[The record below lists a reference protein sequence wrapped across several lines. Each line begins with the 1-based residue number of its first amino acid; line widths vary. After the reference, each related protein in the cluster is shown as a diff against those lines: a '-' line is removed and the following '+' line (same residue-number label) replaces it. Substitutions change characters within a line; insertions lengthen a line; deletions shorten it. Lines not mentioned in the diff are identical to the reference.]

1 MVAFRLW
8 VVVLF
13 VVSLL
18 WLQATPCGISTH
30 IEIAHRALEY
40 FSQTDGN
47 FNYREL
53 LQKHPEAYQAGS
65 VYPDAFYQGI
75 CKQGKYHDV
84 SEDSHWTPF
93 LNASI
98 SYIRKVYRR
107 PWDEGAQRL
116 VAFLFGIASHMV
128 SDVTWHSL
136 DIDQGFL
143 STMGAVDFLGSYG
156 DAHRTGDFGGDVLS
170 QFELDFDYLQTK
182 WYIPVKDLVNIY
194 EDLYGRTAITES
206 IIIDCTYILFLQM
219 YGEVLAVSKLYPS
232 IARKS
237 PFLVERFHEYF
248 LGGVDD
254 MAFWS
259 TNIFQLTSRMLD
271 NGSSDCN
278 MPENPIF
285 LQCNVQKRGRN
296 IPGRIRWQRN
306 EYHRDLT
313 PSIMRTVGAN
323 ITSLE
328 TGVFFQLNNWA
339 KNSMQFITS
348 AVLALNMKEI
358 LSSQYPNHIS
368 TPSATYSVTSPY
380 ARLGWAMTTADL
392 NQDGQ
397 DDLVVGAPG
406 YSTLGQVQV
415 GRVYIVY
422 SKEAGLPSVNMDL
435 DKDADVLLQGFE
447 PSGRFGSAVAVLD
460 FNVDGQL
467 DLAVGAPS
475 VGSQHLTYT
484 GSVYVY
490 FGAKGK
496 GLSSK
501 PNVTITCG
509 VTYCNLGWTLLAADV
524 NGDRKKDLVIGSPY
538 APGGGKQ
545 RGMAIAFYSSRK
557 RNQRGTLSA
566 EEAEWSINGEHDY
579 AWFGY
584 CLHSHTHR
592 NRTLLM
598 VGSPT
603 WRICK
608 SLDCEFPSDDLQQ
621 NLGKVYGFYPPSKKL
636 SFFEYGAREQSKLGS
651 SFASGVISV
660 DGVRKH
666 VLLVGAPTQGIT
678 SKIAFIPRELH
689 HAGAAII
696 YELKARTAP
705 SPLST
710 FSGDRAF
717 SLFGADVHLS
727 DLDNDGLDEVILTSP
742 LRADDITSLFGTQ
755 AGRIYIYNG
764 NVTSPSYLTGSCKS
778 WISPCPE
785 DWAQYVLISPEE
797 KSRFGSAVIT
807 VKSKH
812 KNNVV
817 VAAERSSKKARLAG
831 VLYIYSLG

>member
-143 STMGAVDFLGSYG
+143 STMGAVSIYIDLGQKVCTLSCV
-156 DAHRTGDFGGDVLS
+156 TGGDVLS

-271 NGSSDCN
+271 NGS
-278 MPENPIF
+278 
-285 LQCNVQKRGRN
+285 
-296 IPGRIRWQRN
+296 
-306 EYHRDLT
+306 
-313 PSIMRTVGAN
+313 RTVGAN

-339 KNSMQFITS
+339 
-348 AVLALNMKEI
+348 KEI

-422 SKEAGLPSVNMDL
+422 SKKAGLPSVNMDL

-621 NLGKVYGFYPPSKKL
+621 NLGKAYGFYPPSKKL

-717 SLFGADVHLS
+717 SLFGAD
-727 DLDNDGLDEVILTSP
+727 
-742 LRADDITSLFGTQ
+742 
-755 AGRIYIYNG
+755 
-764 NVTSPSYLTGSCKS
+764 
-778 WISPCPE
+778 
-785 DWAQYVLISPEE
+785 E